1 MHIIFVGVKKCIYEF
16 CSVLPPFELA
26 RGAFFP
32 SHGWQVDGWRVVG
45 GGLSSSAQGS
55 PPPQWTPGF
64 QVCSLSSL
72 LGFLKPAV
80 TQLSCNSFNFL
91 FSFINVLVYPN
102 FPRSSNICY
111 ILIVIFCFA
120 SFSQSSL
127 VHAYF
132 SSKCL
137 KYETKWLIWSACL
150 ILIMFASQLSA
161 HGISRLVVYRWSGR
175 FSSLSVSAASQTS
188 PVVYVCL
195 SWSIAA
201 LLLFHIIFVTAV
213 LFHCIKSLTC
223 LINDSVKENRK

>member
-26 RGAFFP
+26 RGASFP
-32 SHGWQVDGWRVVG
+32 PHTG
-45 GGLSSSAQGS
+45 GVLSFLSSGL
-55 PPPQWTPGF
+55 T
-64 QVCSLSSL
+64 SSSVDSQFSGL
-72 LGFLKPAV
+72 QFVFSVGVFKACCYS
-80 TQLSCNSFNFL
+80 TLSCNSFNFL
-91 FSFINVLVYPN
+91 FSFINVLVCPI

-150 ILIMFASQLSA
+150 ILIMFAFQLSA
-161 HGISRLVVYRWSGR
+161 HGISRLVVYHFVLCCLVG
-175 FSSLSVSAASQTS
+175 FPPSVSLRSVRLFQLCTF
-188 PVVYVCL
+188 VCL
-195 SWSIAA
+195 
-201 LLLFHIIFVTAV
+201 
-213 LFHCIKSLTC
+213 
-223 LINDSVKENRK
+223 DP